1 VTSQAHDTTL
11 NLLRDNS
18 QRLNSKLGLM
28 FSSSA
33 LAAGGPEKAAPNTAN
48 ARKAYNTALCFAPK
62 MLLTAQESKQIDAA
76 FARLKRELLQLG
88 QSIADPSVRSSTLP
102 NFLPS
107 ATIELDNANISWH
120 HRKSTLR
127 KWRVAFAFSAFSAN
141 SGLPPVDITVWTRFV
156 RTFSACRVQ
165 LRVSPVAR
173 IAYSTESR

>member
-76 FARLKRELLQLG
+76 FARLKRELLHLG
-88 QSIADPSVRSSTLP
+88 ESVADPQRSVVDTP
-102 NFLPS
+102 KFFPS
-107 ATIELDNANISWH
+107 GTIELDNAAISWH
-120 HRKSTLR
+120 HRKSTPR
-127 KWRVAFAFSAFSAN
+127 KWRAAFAFSAFSAN
-141 SGLPPVDITVWTRFV
+141 SGLPPVDITVWT
-156 RTFSACRVQ
+156 
-165 LRVSPVAR
+165 
-173 IAYSTESR
+173 